1 MKDFVVMWCHEG
13 LEYVGDITADRYNA
27 LITRLKG
34 EEFMPTH
41 NLFHMRLRA
50 QYNPQRHYEI
60 YIVAVDDEISTNDI
74 TEMFEADPQTA
85 ADTIRERGQ
94 CFYSDRL
101 DTSRQAI
108 V

>member
-1 MKDFVVMWCHEG
+1 MWCNQG
-13 LEYVGDITADRYNA
+13 LEYVGDITADRHNA
-27 LITRLKG
+27 LIARLKG

-60 YIVAVDDEISTNDI
+60 YIIAGDDDIGTQDI
-74 TEMFEADPQTA
+74 TEMFAADPQTA
-85 ADTIRERGQ
+85 ADTVRERGK

-101 DTSRQAI
+101 DTGCQAI